1 MKKLLFAAVAV
12 FTLANVNA
20 QDMNFGAKAGL
31 NVTTLTGDVEDA
43 NSLIG
48 AHVGVFAEF
57 KISDKF
63 SFQPELLFSMQGA
76 KEKYS
81 GTETFGG
88 NTYSY
93 TEEAKLKLSYINI
106 PLMAKYYVAEKF
118 SLEAGPQ
125 IGFLISANG
134 DYEYSET
141 LNGTTSSESTSED
154 VKDSFKGVDFGLN
167 FGFGYDFTE
176 KLSLGARY
184 NLGLGDINDVDGS
197 DAKINNAGFQVS
209 VGYKFN

>member
-1 MKKLLFAAVAV
+1 MKKLLFAAIAV
-12 FTLANVNA
+12 FTFGANA

-31 NVTTLTGDVEDA
+31 NVTTLTGDVQDT

-48 AHVGVFAEF
+48 AHAGVFAEF

-76 KEKYS
+76 KEEYS
-81 GTETFGG
+81 ETETFGG
-88 NTYSY
+88 TTYTY
-93 TEEAKLKLSYINI
+93 NEESKLKLSYINI

-125 IGFLISANG
+125 IGFLISAKA
-134 DYEYSET
+134 DYETSET
-141 LNGTTSSESTSED
+141 AGGTTTSESASVD
-154 VKDSFKGVDFGLN
+154 VKDNFKGIDFGLN

-176 KLSLGARY
+176 KLSAGARY
-184 NLGLGDINDVDGS
+184 NLGLSNINDVDGS
-197 DAKINNAGFQVS
+197 SAEVKNAGFQIS
-209 VGYKFN
+209 LGYKFN